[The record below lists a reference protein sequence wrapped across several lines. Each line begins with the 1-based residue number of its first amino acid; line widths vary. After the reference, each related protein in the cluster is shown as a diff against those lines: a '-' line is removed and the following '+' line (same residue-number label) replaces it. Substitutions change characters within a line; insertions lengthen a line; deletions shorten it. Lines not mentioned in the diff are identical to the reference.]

1 MQENIDEL
9 YPEPPQETQDEWSN
23 RTWEVIKTVPD
34 GFSVGALFTHRDIA
48 LMAETTPC
56 LEGTIFRNKKTGKN
70 YVLKNRKVNARKIIA
85 LACNELR
92 SAEMSHFII
101 GLSNNRAG
109 VQLLASRIIGSSA
122 CEKGLF
128 DEYKFYI
135 MMCFYLG
142 ERLCK

>member
-9 YPEPPQETQDEWSN
+9 NLEPAQDTQDDWSN

-34 GFSVGALFTHRDIA
+34 GFSIGALFTHRDIA
-48 LMAETTPC
+48 LMAEETPS
-56 LEGTIFRNKKTGKN
+56 LEGTVFRNKKTGKN
-70 YVLKNRKVNARKIIA
+70 YVLKNKRINAKKIIA

-92 SAEMSHFII
+92 SGELSHFVI
-101 GLSNNRAG
+101 GLSGDREG
-109 VQLLASRIIGSSA
+109 VHLLANRILGSSA
-122 CEKGLF
+122 CAKGLF
-128 DEYKFYI
+128 DKYKFYT